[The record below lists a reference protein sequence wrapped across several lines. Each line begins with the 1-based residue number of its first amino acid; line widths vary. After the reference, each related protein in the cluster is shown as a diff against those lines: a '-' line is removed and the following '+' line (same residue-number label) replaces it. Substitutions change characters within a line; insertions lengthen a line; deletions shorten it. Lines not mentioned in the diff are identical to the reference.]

1 MVISREEAS
10 AALSA
15 IDQTTGRSQTLRAYG
30 AAGPIAM
37 MWGVI
42 WVLGY
47 GAMAL
52 TPDHRWAWVW
62 LPLDLA
68 GFAITM
74 WLVQRGRSAAGRS
87 SCAAPLWKGIVAA
100 IAITAVITAIYAM
113 AGPLPAGLYMALPA
127 LLAGLAYI
135 VMGLMR
141 MTRFV
146 WVGAAIIAATVAGF
160 FLFPSNYALWMAAV
174 GGIGLGL
181 GGFWIW
187 RA

>member
-10 AALSA
+10 ADLSA
-15 IDQTTGRSQTLRAYG
+15 IDRTTGRSQTLRAYG

-37 MWGVI
+37 VWGVV

-52 TPDHRWAWVW
+52 APDQRWAWVW
-62 LPLDLA
+62 LPLDLI
-68 GFAITM
+68 GFAATL
-74 WLVQRGRSAAGRS
+74 WLVRRGPTAGRPS
-87 SCAAPLWKGIVAA
+87 SAGPVWKGIVAA
-100 IAITAVITAIYAM
+100 LAISAVLTSIFVM
-113 AGPLPAGLYMALPA
+113 AGPLPAGVYMALPA

-135 VMGLMR
+135 VMGLVQ
-141 MTRFV
+141 MTRFI

-160 FLFPSNYALWMAAV
+160 FLFLANFALWMAAV

-181 GGFWIW
+181 GGLWIW

>member
-37 MWGVI
+37 LWGVI
-42 WVLGY
+42 WMLGY

-52 TPDHRWAWVW
+52 SPDYRWAWVW
-62 LPLDLA
+62 LPLDLV
-68 GFAITM
+68 GFAVTL
-74 WLVQRGRSAAGRS
+74 WLVQRGRSGAGQS
-87 SCAAPLWKGIVAA
+87 AGIGTLWKGIVAA
-100 IAITAVITAIYAM
+100 VAITTVLTAVYAM

-135 VMGLMR
+135 VLGLVR
-141 MTRFV
+141 MTRFI
-146 WVGAAIIAATVAGF
+146 WVGAALIAATVAGF
-160 FLFPSNYALWMAAV
+160 FLFPAHYALWMAAV